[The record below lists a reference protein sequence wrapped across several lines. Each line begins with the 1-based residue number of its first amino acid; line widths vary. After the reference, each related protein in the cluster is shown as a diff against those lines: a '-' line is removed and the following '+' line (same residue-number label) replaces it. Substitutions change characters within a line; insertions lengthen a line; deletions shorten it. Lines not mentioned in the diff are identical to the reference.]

1 MIASHR
7 GGITP
12 HRRGFLGGLCSCA
25 MLSLAGC
32 VTQHGTEPPLTSGY
46 KPVSSTDEGGLWH
59 VMNRVE
65 NDIKRSRH
73 LIRNPAWDAYLR
85 DIMTRLSADF
95 SNDMRIYLMR
105 TPYFNATMAPNGMM
119 QVWTGLLLRVDNE
132 AELAAVL
139 GHEMGHYMQRHSL
152 AKLRDARAR
161 SDFATLLSV
170 GLGAAGSLAGMAVM
184 AGHFAFN
191 REQEREA
198 DDIGLRLMTQA
209 GYTPIAASE
218 VWQQLSEEQKVDP
231 NPKNE
236 SVMFATHPS
245 NDERMNTLR
254 TKAEESGA
262 KGEAFAERYRE
273 RIRGIRF
280 MLLEDELRL
289 RQYERSLVLLQRLQK
304 EAPGDGELIY
314 FEAEAYRL
322 RDKDGDRTL
331 AETTYERALLA
342 PDAPPQAWRSLGLVQ
357 RRDGRQEA
365 AQQSF
370 RKYLDLRPDAE
381 DRAIILSY
389 MEKSA

>member
-7 GGITP
+7 SGIMP
-12 HRRGFLGGLCSCA
+12 HRRGFLGGMCSCA

-32 VTQHGTEPPLTSGY
+32 VTQHGAEPPLTTGY
-46 KPVSSTDEGGLWH
+46 KPASSTDEGGLWH

-73 LIRNPAWDAYLR
+73 LIRDPAWDAYLR

-161 SDFATLLSV
+161 SEFATLLSV
-170 GLGAAGSLAGMAVM
+170 GLGAVGSVAGMAMM

-191 REQEREA
+191 RDQEREA

-218 VWQQLSEEQKVDP
+218 VWQQLSEEQKADP

-254 TKAEESGA
+254 TKAEESGV

-314 FEAEAYRL
+314 FEAETYRL

-331 AETTYERALLA
+331 AETTYERALQA
-342 PDAPPQAWRSLGLVQ
+342 TDAPPQAWRSLGLVQ

-370 RKYLDLRPDAE
+370 KKYLDLRPDAE

>member
-1 MIASHR
+1 MITSHR
-7 GGITP
+7 DVAAP

-25 MLSLAGC
+25 MLGLAAC
-32 VTQHGTEPPLTSGY
+32 TTTPSNEPPLTSGY
-46 KPVSSTDEGGLWH
+46 KPVASTDEGGLWH
-59 VMNRVE
+59 VMDRVE
-65 NDIKRSRH
+65 GEIKRSRH
-73 LIRNPAWDAYLR
+73 LIQDPAWNAYLR
-85 DIMTRLSADF
+85 DIVTRLSTDF
-95 SNDMRIYLMR
+95 SNDLRIYVMR

-152 AKLRDARAR
+152 AKMRDIRAR
-161 SDFATLLSV
+161 SDVASFLAA
-170 GLGAAGSLAGMAVM
+170 GLGGIGGLAGMAVM
-184 AGHFAFN
+184 AGRFAFS

-198 DDIGLRLMTQA
+198 DDIGLNLMARA

-236 SVMFATHPS
+236 SIMFATHPS

-254 TKAEESGA
+254 TKAEESGV
-262 KGEAFAERYRE
+262 KGEAYAERYRE
-273 RIRGIRF
+273 RIRGIRS

-304 EAPGDGELIY
+304 ETPGDGELIY

-370 RKYLDLRPDAE
+370 KKYLELRPDAE